1 MIRAT
6 KKWLSIKITSGIL
19 IPFMVWFILNLVGI
33 LDANSS
39 QFVLFLESLP
49 TKIIFTLFLIFASI
63 FYTLTISEVFED
75 YISNFKLKNAANRL
89 LVFFSIIAVSYTHL
103 TLPTN
108 REV

>member
-1 MIRAT
+1 MIKAA
-6 KKWLSIKITSGIL
+6 KKWLTIKVTSGIL
-19 IPFMVWFILNLVGI
+19 IPFLIWFIINLVGL

-39 QFVLFLESLP
+39 HSILFSESFT

-89 LVFFSIIAVSYTHL
+89 LVFFSIIVTFIL
-103 TLPTN
+103 IIFLFKT
-108 REV
+108 

>member
-1 MIRAT
+1 MIKAA
-6 KKWLSIKITSGIL
+6 KKWLTIKITSGIL
-19 IPFMVWFILNLVGI
+19 IPFLVWFIINLVGL

-39 QFVLFLESLP
+39 HSILFSESFT

-89 LVFFSIIAVSYTHL
+89 LVFFSIIV
-103 TLPTN
+103 TLILITFLFKI
-108 REV
+108 

>member
-33 LDANSS
+33 LDANNS
-39 QFVLFLESLP
+39 QFVLFLESFS

-89 LVFFSIIAVSYTHL
+89 LVFFSIIV
-103 TLPTN
+103 TLILITFLFK
-108 REV
+108 V

>member
-6 KKWLSIKITSGIL
+6 KNWLSIKITSGIL

-39 QFVLFLESLP
+39 QFILFLESFP

-75 YISNFKLKNAANRL
+75 YISNLKIKNAANRL
-89 LVFFSIIAVSYTHL
+89 LVLFSIII
-103 TLPTN
+103 TLIL
-108 REV
+108 VIFLYKI

>member
-6 KKWLSIKITSGIL
+6 KKWLSIKIMSGIL

-33 LDANSS
+33 LDANNS
-39 QFVLFLESLP
+39 QFVLFLESFS
-49 TKIIFTLFLIFASI
+49 TKIIFTLFLVFASI

-89 LVFFSIIAVSYTHL
+89 LVFFSIIV
-103 TLPTN
+103 TLILITFLFKI
-108 REV
+108 

>member
-39 QFVLFLESLP
+39 QFVLFLESFP
-49 TKIIFTLFLIFASI
+49 TKIIFTLFLIFAST

-89 LVFFSIIAVSYTHL
+89 LVFFSIIVTFIL
-103 TLPTN
+103 IIFLFKT
-108 REV
+108 

>member
-33 LDANSS
+33 LDANNS
-39 QFVLFLESLP
+39 QFVLFLESFP
-49 TKIIFTLFLIFASI
+49 TKIIFTLFLIFSSI

-89 LVFFSIIAVSYTHL
+89 LVFFSIIVTFIL
-103 TLPTN
+103 IIFLFKT
-108 REV
+108 

>member
-39 QFVLFLESLP
+39 QFVLFLESFP
-49 TKIIFTLFLIFASI
+49 TKIIFTLFLIFSSI

-89 LVFFSIIAVSYTHL
+89 LVFFSIIV
-103 TLPTN
+103 TLILIIFLFI
-108 REV
+108 

>member
-39 QFVLFLESLP
+39 QFVLFLESFP
-49 TKIIFTLFLIFASI
+49 TKIIFTLFLIFAST

-89 LVFFSIIAVSYTHL
+89 LVFFSIIV
-103 TLPTN
+103 TLILITFLFKT
-108 REV
+108 

>member
-33 LDANSS
+33 LDANNS
-39 QFVLFLESLP
+39 QFVLFLESFP
-49 TKIIFTLFLIFASI
+49 TKIIFTLFLIISSI

-75 YISNFKLKNAANRL
+75 YIGDLKIKNAANRL
-89 LVFFSIIAVSYTHL
+89 LVFFSIIV
-103 TLPTN
+103 TLILIIFLIKI
-108 REV
+108 

>member
-39 QFVLFLESLP
+39 QFVLFLESFP
-49 TKIIFTLFLIFASI
+49 TKIIFTLFLIFSSI

-89 LVFFSIIAVSYTHL
+89 LVFFSIIV
-103 TLPTN
+103 TLILITFLFKF
-108 REV
+108 

>member
-33 LDANSS
+33 LDANNS
-39 QFVLFLESLP
+39 QFVLFLESFS

-89 LVFFSIIAVSYTHL
+89 LVFFSIIV
-103 TLPTN
+103 TLILVIFLFKN
-108 REV
+108 

>member
-33 LDANSS
+33 LDANNS
-39 QFVLFLESLP
+39 QFVLFLESFS

-75 YISNFKLKNAANRL
+75 YIGNFKLKNAANRL
-89 LVFFSIIAVSYTHL
+89 LVFFSIIV
-103 TLPTN
+103 TLILIFYLFKN
-108 REV
+108 

>member
-1 MIRAT
+1 MIKAT
-6 KKWLSIKITSGIL
+6 KKWLTIKVTSGIL

-33 LDANSS
+33 LDANNS
-39 QFVLFLESLP
+39 QFVLFLESFS

-89 LVFFSIIAVSYTHL
+89 LVFFSIIV
-103 TLPTN
+103 TLILIIFLFI
-108 REV
+108 

>member
-33 LDANSS
+33 LDANNS
-39 QFVLFLESLP
+39 QFVLFLESFS

-89 LVFFSIIAVSYTHL
+89 LVFFSIIVTIIL
-103 TLPTN
+103 NTFLFK
-108 REV
+108 V

>member
-39 QFVLFLESLP
+39 QFVLFLESFP
-49 TKIIFTLFLIFASI
+49 TKIIFTLFLIIASI

-89 LVFFSIIAVSYTHL
+89 LVFFSIIV
-103 TLPTN
+103 TLILITFLFK
-108 REV
+108 V

>member
-6 KKWLSIKITSGIL
+6 KKWLTIKVTSGIL
-19 IPFMVWFILNLVGI
+19 IPFLIWFIINLVSI
-33 LDANSS
+33 LDANNS
-39 QFVLFLESLP
+39 QFVLFLESFP

-89 LVFFSIIAVSYTHL
+89 LVFFSIIV
-103 TLPTN
+103 TLILITFLFKI
-108 REV
+108 

>member
-1 MIRAT
+1 MIRET

-39 QFVLFLESLP
+39 QFVLFLESFP
-49 TKIIFTLFLIFASI
+49 TKIIFTLFLIFSSI

-89 LVFFSIIAVSYTHL
+89 LVFFSIIV
-103 TLPTN
+103 TLILIIFLFKF
-108 REV
+108 

>member
-19 IPFMVWFILNLVGI
+19 NPFMVCIILNLVGI
-33 LDANSS
+33 LDANNS
-39 QFVLFLESLP
+39 QFVLFLESFS

-89 LVFFSIIAVSYTHL
+89 LVFFSIIVTFIL
-103 TLPTN
+103 IIFLFKT
-108 REV
+108 

>member
-33 LDANSS
+33 LDANNS
-39 QFVLFLESLP
+39 QFVLFLESFS

-75 YISNFKLKNAANRL
+75 YISNFKLKNAANRS
-89 LVFFSIIAVSYTHL
+89 LVFFSIIV
-103 TLPTN
+103 TLLLIIFLFKI
-108 REV
+108 

>member
-39 QFVLFLESLP
+39 QFNLFLESFP

-89 LVFFSIIAVSYTHL
+89 LVLFSIII
-103 TLPTN
+103 TLLL
-108 REV
+108 VIFLYKI

>member
-1 MIRAT
+1 MIKAT

-19 IPFMVWFILNLVGI
+19 IPFMIWFILNLVGI
-33 LDANSS
+33 LDANNS
-39 QFVLFLESLP
+39 QFVLFLESFS

-89 LVFFSIIAVSYTHL
+89 LVFFSIIV
-103 TLPTN
+103 TLVLITFLFKI
-108 REV
+108 

>member
-33 LDANSS
+33 LDANNS
-39 QFVLFLESLP
+39 QFVLFLESFS

-89 LVFFSIIAVSYTHL
+89 LVFFSIIV
-103 TLPTN
+103 TLILITFLFKN
-108 REV
+108 

>member
-33 LDANSS
+33 LDANNS
-39 QFVLFLESLP
+39 QFVLFLESFS
-49 TKIIFTLFLIFASI
+49 TKIIFTLFLVFASI
-63 FYTLTISEVFED
+63 FYTLTICEVFED

-89 LVFFSIIAVSYTHL
+89 LVFFSIIV
-103 TLPTN
+103 TLILIIFLLKI
-108 REV
+108 

>member
-39 QFVLFLESLP
+39 QFVLFLESFP
-49 TKIIFTLFLIFASI
+49 TKIIFTLLLIFASI

-89 LVFFSIIAVSYTHL
+89 LVFFSIIV
-103 TLPTN
+103 TLILITFLFK
-108 REV
+108 V

>member
-33 LDANSS
+33 LDANNS
-39 QFVLFLESLP
+39 QFVLFLESFS

-89 LVFFSIIAVSYTHL
+89 LVFFSIII
-103 TLPTN
+103 TLLLIIFLF
-108 REV
+108 RI